1 MNSLDV
7 FGSYGLIGTWKE
19 LLQNELEA
27 PYFQGLQLFLEEE
40 LAKHTVF
47 PAIERVFA
55 AFHLTPFESVKVVVL
70 GQDPYHGKGQANG
83 LCFSVTEGIR
93 KPPSLQ
99 NIFKELES
107 DLNIPIPSHGSL
119 EEWAK
124 QGVLLLNATLTVRE
138 GEAGSHQ
145 LKGWEQFTDAVISSL
160 SANHEGLVFLL
171 WGNFAKKKAALIDG
185 GRHHIL
191 TAAHPSPLA
200 RTGFKGCKHFSQ
212 TNKLLTQ
219 MGMKTINWHIG

>member
-19 LLQNELEA
+19 MLQNELEA
-27 PYFQGLQLFLEEE
+27 PYFKGLQLFLEEE

-47 PAIERVFA
+47 PSLERVFA
-55 AFHLTPFESVKVVVL
+55 AFQLTPFESVKVVVL

-93 KPPSLQ
+93 KPPSLH

-107 DLNIPIPSHGSL
+107 DLSISIPSHGSL
-119 EEWAK
+119 DEWAK

-145 LKGWEQFTDAVISSL
+145 LKGWEQFTDAVIRSL
-160 SANHEGLVFLL
+160 SDKKDGLVFLL
-171 WGNFAKKKAALIDG
+171 WGNFAKQKAALIDG

-219 MGMKTINWHIG
+219 MGKEPINWRIG

>member
-19 LLQNELEA
+19 MLQNELEA
-27 PYFQGLQLFLEEE
+27 PYFKGLQLFLEEE

-47 PAIERVFA
+47 PSLERVFA
-55 AFHLTPFESVKVVVL
+55 AFQLTPFESVKVVVL

-107 DLNIPIPSHGSL
+107 DLSISIPSHGSL
-119 EEWAK
+119 DEWAK

-145 LKGWEQFTDAVISSL
+145 LKGWEQFTDAVIRSL
-160 SANHEGLVFLL
+160 SDKKDGLVFLL
-171 WGNFAKKKAALIDG
+171 WGNFAKQKAALIDG

-219 MGMKTINWHIG
+219 MGKEPINWRIG